1 MDNEET
7 KEVSELDQ
15 AVAADDEI
23 GRDYVDPP
31 ETTPEGDEPKAGD
44 DPDYYESDEEFLK
57 GYHEKGLPD
66 TITSIED
73 AMDFALKSSEQAKT
87 GTDDSAKID
96 RLNQFLASKGI
107 VGGIDAMLAG
117 GVLPSPE
124 HTYKIPDDKKELI
137 PSTPAMDF
145 VEKNIRD
152 RRIEAKDEGFFRHQA
167 EMTDASL
174 KAVLQPVKQALGLY
188 ARQLRLHQG
197 TISEMEWQTM
207 PRRYK
212 DSVKRH
218 ELDALI
224 NANRADSYIE
234 AFKMLAFSNRPDL
247 LRLMADGNKPPTRS
261 GIINKSRRRQIK
273 KPQDYSTYLNDDG
286 TVNQTELGKLSS
298 NKRLKVLEEM
308 DKSLKRSK

>member
-1 MDNEET
+1 MDNDDPKAT
-7 KEVSELDQ
+7 DDLDP
-15 AVAADDEI
+15 ALTGDDDPNADD
-23 GRDYVDPP
+23 DPAAPTVD
-31 ETTPEGDEPKAGD
+31 DEPKVGDD

-73 AMDFALKSSEQAKT
+73 AMDFALKASERAKT

-96 RLNQFLASKGI
+96 RLNQFLATKGF

-117 GVLPSPE
+117 GTMPSHDPAVAG
-124 HTYKIPDDKKELI
+124 DDKKEII
-137 PSTPAMDF
+137 PSSPAMDF
-145 VEKNIRD
+145 VEEGIRTN
-152 RRIEAKDEGFFRHQA
+152 RIKQDDAGFFRHQA
-167 EMTDASL
+167 EMTDAAL

-197 TISEMEWQTM
+197 TIGEMEWQTM

-212 DSVKRH
+212 DAVKRH

-224 NANRADSYIE
+224 NANRADGYNE

-247 LRLMADGNKPPTRS
+247 LRLMADDGKAKPRTGTIS
-261 GIINKSRRRQIK
+261 KHHRRPIR
-273 KPQDYSTYLNDDG
+273 KPQDFSTYLNDDG

-298 NKRLKVLEEM
+298 DKRLKVLEEM